1 MASREVQAIL
11 QEIRKHI
18 EQRYS
23 SIQEAFLKVDT
34 DRSNSITGDELATI
48 FKVHNVKVHPRDLE
62 RLINAFDANKD
73 GRVDYTEFCRTL
85 ESGPYVDN
93 APARAAPQSPP
104 RPTPPLHAPMSL
116 DSPKQPQTSDA
127 RVQQLLA
134 FFRRAVD
141 QCYNSLHEAFIRIDT
156 DRSGTISAQEL
167 IALLYDHNV
176 HASWSDILALVELLD
191 INGDGIIDYNEFC
204 RAVDG
209 RPPPKA
215 PAPSQTVPLPAP
227 EDIDINSLETMH
239 RSLRKWCC
247 QSSDSLR
254 EAFLKMSTS
263 RSGVVTLPELAAAV
277 GSLCKGT
284 DMAAA
289 QRLME
294 EYDLNR
300 DGVIQYNE
308 FVKAMSYDTLY

>member
-1 MASREVQAIL
+1 
-11 QEIRKHI
+11 
-18 EQRYS
+18 
-23 SIQEAFLKVDT
+23 
-34 DRSNSITGDELATI
+34 
-48 FKVHNVKVHPRDLE
+48 
-62 RLINAFDANKD
+62 
-73 GRVDYTEFCRTL
+73 
-85 ESGPYVDN
+85 
-93 APARAAPQSPP
+93 
-104 RPTPPLHAPMSL
+104 
-116 DSPKQPQTSDA
+116 
-127 RVQQLLA
+127 
-134 FFRRAVD
+134 
-141 QCYNSLHEAFIRIDT
+141 
-156 DRSGTISAQEL
+156 
-167 IALLYDHNV
+167 
-176 HASWSDILALVELLD
+176 
-191 INGDGIIDYNEFC
+191 
-204 RAVDG
+204 
-209 RPPPKA
+209 
-215 PAPSQTVPLPAP
+215 
-227 EDIDINSLETMH
+227 MH